1 MLAGMPQRGQSH
13 DAGTSA
19 STENCRIVSWS
30 WLQKYVTD
38 LRGAASPRSASPM
51 GPAPMRLPRIA
62 PAAMSVAHLQQQAER
77 DDADHPHRGYA
88 DGDAV
93 EISLGNR

>member
-13 DAGTSA
+13 EAGTSA
-19 STENCRIVSWS
+19 SVENCSTVSWS
-30 WLQKYVTD
+30 RLQKYVTD
-38 LRGAASPRSASPM
+38 WRGAASPRSASPM

-77 DDADHPHRGYA
+77 DDADRPHG
-88 DGDAV
+88 GDADRDAIK
-93 EISLGNR
+93 ISLGDR